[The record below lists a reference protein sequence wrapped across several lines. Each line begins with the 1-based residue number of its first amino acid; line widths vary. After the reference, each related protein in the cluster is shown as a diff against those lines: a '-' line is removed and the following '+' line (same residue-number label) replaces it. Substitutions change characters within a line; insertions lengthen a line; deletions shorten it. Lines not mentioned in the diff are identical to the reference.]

1 MSKYLK
7 IIFALIVISSNLLFS
22 QSDFRI
28 TQEFKSRQRSFEIA
42 IEYAKTPDELNK
54 IRKEIDEFKNE
65 FRGNKE
71 LLNRALYP
79 SNFELSF
86 TTLEKKVEYSN
97 KKIEEVATLQTKVTT
112 LKTDFDRVTEELM
125 KLSSEVNVLRNSN
138 LKLMAEL
145 KSFRSGYGGSKSKID
160 SLNNLVAQLKSGIS
174 QRDTLIKE
182 IMDNIFM
189 TAEHKIES
197 LNDAEL
203 KDLKAK
209 VKSTSLIDNI
219 NNLVAD
225 NIDFLEASLLNPEDL
240 NVLRNEFT
248 QFHDRWDHFGPKLF
262 GIYSTD
268 PQNKEKL
275 VEIDSLITGWD
286 NALDVST
293 FKSIFE
299 EFKSHDIVLT
309 PFINGEEFE
318 ASLISYINSQIS
330 NGNNIQVQKDSE
342 QIFFADNV
350 WNDIVKEKWVP
361 ILLNNNLITQE
372 QIANIDSKINEWK
385 ENVSGSKSLFI
396 YGIILLLAIII
407 IVTIIIIT
415 KRNKSVK
422 ELTDKDNL
430 LDEEYDSD
438 EKLNIT
444 IDKGDGEDFDDD
456 DFVDDDPSRN

>member
-7 IIFALIVISSNLLFS
+7 IIFTLIVISSNLLFS

-145 KSFRSGYGGSKSKID
+145 KSFRSGYGGSKSKIAD

-240 NVLRNEFT
+240 NV
-248 QFHDRWDHFGPKLF
+248 
-262 GIYSTD
+262 IY
-268 PQNKEKL
+268 
-275 VEIDSLITGWD
+275 
-286 NALDVST
+286 
-293 FKSIFE
+293 
-299 EFKSHDIVLT
+299 
-309 PFINGEEFE
+309 
-318 ASLISYINSQIS
+318 
-330 NGNNIQVQKDSE
+330 
-342 QIFFADNV
+342 
-350 WNDIVKEKWVP
+350 
-361 ILLNNNLITQE
+361 
-372 QIANIDSKINEWK
+372 
-385 ENVSGSKSLFI
+385 
-396 YGIILLLAIII
+396 
-407 IVTIIIIT
+407 
-415 KRNKSVK
+415 
-422 ELTDKDNL
+422 
-430 LDEEYDSD
+430 
-438 EKLNIT
+438 
-444 IDKGDGEDFDDD
+444 
-456 DFVDDDPSRN
+456 